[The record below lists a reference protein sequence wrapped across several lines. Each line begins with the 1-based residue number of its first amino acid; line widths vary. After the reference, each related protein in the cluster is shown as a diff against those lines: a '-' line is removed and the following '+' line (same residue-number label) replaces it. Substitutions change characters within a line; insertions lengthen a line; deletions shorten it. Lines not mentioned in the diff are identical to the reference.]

1 MAHPAL
7 KRYAS
12 HGVTLIG
19 DPNTPFGVTLA
30 FTERTGGVSL
40 PPYDSLNL
48 ADITGDDARA
58 VEENRRRALAAMGAG
73 AWVDSLVSARQVHGD
88 EVVTIGRG
96 HECPERARAIAASGA
111 DAFVCLERQVPVLI
125 CVADC
130 VPVVLVAPYRDRGAF
145 AVIHA
150 GWRGTLARIAAK
162 ALGVL
167 VEAAGADASEVLAY
181 VGPHI
186 GVDDY
191 EVSADLAGQF
201 RASFGDAVVK
211 GERNV
216 DLGEA
221 IALTLGEAG
230 VHREHLVRVDE
241 SSASHTDRFFSYR
254 AEGERTGRMGAIA
267 FVA

>member
-19 DPNTPFGVTLA
+19 DPTSPFGVTLA

-40 PPYDSLNL
+40 SPFDSLNL
-48 ADITGDDARA
+48 GDATGDDVQA
-58 VEENRRRALAAMGAG
+58 VEENRRRALAAMGASEW
-73 AWVDSLVSARQVHGD
+73 ADRLVSARQVHGD
-88 EVVTIGRG
+88 EVVTIGQG
-96 HECPERARAIAASGA
+96 HERPERARAIAASGA
-111 DAFVCLERQVPVLI
+111 DAFVCFERQVPVLI

-130 VPVVLVAPYRDRGAF
+130 VPVVLVAPYQEHGAF
-145 AVIHA
+145 AVIHS
-150 GWRGTLARIAAK
+150 GWKGTLARIAAK

-167 VEAAGADASEVLAY
+167 VEESGADASEVLAY

-191 EVSADLAGQF
+191 EVSGDLAGRF
-201 RASFGDAVVK
+201 RAAFGDATVK

-221 IALTLGEAG
+221 IVLTLGEAG
-230 VHREHLVRVDE
+230 LDRERVALAGE
-241 SSASHTDRFFSYR
+241 SSAAHTDRFFSYR
-254 AEGERTGRMGAIA
+254 TEGGRTGRMGAIA
-267 FVA
+267 CVP

>member
-19 DPNTPFGVTLA
+19 DPNAPFGVTLA

-40 PPYDSLNL
+40 SPFESLNL
-48 ADITGDDARA
+48 GDATGDDAQ
-58 VEENRRRALAAMGAG
+58 AG
-73 AWVDSLVSARQVHGD
+73 EWADRHVSARQVHGD

-96 HECPERARAIAASGA
+96 NECLERARVLAASGA

-145 AVIHA
+145 AVIHS
-150 GWRGTLARIAAK
+150 GWKGTLARIAGK
-162 ALGVL
+162 ALNVL
-167 VEAAGADASEVLAY
+167 LEATGADASEVLAY

-201 RASFGDAVVK
+201 RVAFGDTVIQ

-221 IALTLGEAG
+221 IVLTLGEAG
-230 VHREHLVRVDE
+230 IPREHLALVGE
-241 SSASHTDRFFSYR
+241 SSAAHTDRFYSYR
-254 AEGERTGRMGAIA
+254 AAGGATGRRGAIA
-267 FVA
+267 YVA